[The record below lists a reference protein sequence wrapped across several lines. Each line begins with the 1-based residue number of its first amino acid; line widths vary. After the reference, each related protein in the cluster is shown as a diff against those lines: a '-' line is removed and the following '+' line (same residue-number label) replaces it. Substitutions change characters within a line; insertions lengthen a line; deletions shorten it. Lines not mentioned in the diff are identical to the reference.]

1 MGQATEIM
9 NLDIRGMTCASC
21 VNSVENALGGVRGV
35 DWVEVNFS
43 MKLASVHYNSEI
55 TNPSSLESAVE
66 TAGFEAQRLRDTDD
80 AREPSEQSE
89 QEYLKL
95 CSKLWLALGFSI
107 PLVLLAMG
115 PMLGIHLPFWISSEV
130 QPLRHGLMA

>member
-1 MGQATEIM
+1 MGQAIEII
-9 NLDIRGMTCASC
+9 NLDIRGMTCAGC
-21 VNSVENALGGVRGV
+21 VNSVEKALGGVRGV
-35 DWVEVNFS
+35 DLAEVNFA
-43 MKLASVHYNSEI
+43 MNRASVHYDSEI

-66 TAGFEAQRLRDTDD
+66 AAGFEAQRLRDTDD
-80 AREPSEQSE
+80 APEPSEQSE

-130 QPLRHGLMA
+130 QPLRYGLIQ